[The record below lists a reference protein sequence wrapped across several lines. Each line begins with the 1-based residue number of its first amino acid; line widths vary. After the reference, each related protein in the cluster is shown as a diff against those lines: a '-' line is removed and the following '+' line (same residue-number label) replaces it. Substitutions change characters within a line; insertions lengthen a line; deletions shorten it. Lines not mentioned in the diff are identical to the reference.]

1 MITETFVNSC
11 FSLILNN
18 KTKLK
23 RTKILYR
30 DILETIDF
38 STSKETIDIP
48 LAIQN
53 KVDCLKKIL
62 IMLIE
67 DKPIENVL
75 DSISFSEKFK
85 QLTNFIEMKTE
96 EDLKAKVFE
105 DIVHQIRIRKKVN
118 ALFKNYDELSNV
130 LNTIK
135 DGSFDSLDDL
145 VTDYE
150 VTIKKLYS
158 NMMESN
164 RSVTVEESASLD
176 LVKDD
181 YAHAIEMIKHKY
193 DRTNKTPTGFPLLDG
208 EIYTGGF
215 DPSRLYIIGGGSG
228 SGKSTMLNNFIIKSA
243 CLPPTLTVQKQK
255 KKKVYIYV
263 TLENTIEESFLRTY
277 MCLFDKTLVQVL
289 KELALDKDVD
299 KIMKKKVADEL
310 DKNNATIIMK
320 YFPAMSISPVDIM
333 GIVDNVI
340 DEYGQE
346 SIQGLY
352 IDYLDLLKPDTKSD
366 LYRMELGYITL
377 SLKTIAVEYNIP
389 VITAT
394 QLGRAS
400 YRIEHSSE
408 LNVDQIGESIK
419 KVEHADSVLLLAI
432 DRSKENLIHG
442 KIGKNRSGK
451 SNVALDFTVE
461 FSKSKFLSASYA
473 TNEKKQDSGSPSQ
486 GTVSFAGLVNTI

>member
-1 MITETFVNSC
+1 VITETFLNSC
-11 FSLILNN
+11 FSLILN
-18 KTKLK
+18 KKAKLK

-38 STSKETIDIP
+38 TTSKETIDVPIS
-48 LAIQN
+48 IQN
-53 KVDCLKKIL
+53 KVECLKKIL
-62 IMLIE
+62 IMLVE

-85 QLTNFIEMKTE
+85 QLKDFIEIKSDE
-96 EDLKAKVFE
+96 ELKAKTFD
-105 DIVHQIRIRKKVN
+105 DIIRQIRIRKKVN
-118 ALFKNYDELSNV
+118 ALFRNYDELSNV
-130 LNTIK
+130 LTTIK

-145 VTDYE
+145 VIDYE
-150 VTIKKLYS
+150 STIKKLYS

-181 YAHAIEMIKHKY
+181 YGHAIEMIKHKY
-193 DRTNKTPTGFPLLDG
+193 DRSNKTPTGFPLLDG

-215 DPSRLYIIGGGSG
+215 DPSRLYIVGGGSG

-243 CLPPTLTVQKQK
+243 CLPPTLSVQKQK

-289 KELALDKDVD
+289 TELATDKDIE
-299 KIMKKKVADEL
+299 KTMKKKVSDEL
-310 DKNNATIIMK
+310 EKNNSTIIMK
-320 YFPAMSISPVDIM
+320 YFPAMSISTVDIM

-340 DEYGQE
+340 DEYGHE

-352 IDYLDLLKPDTKSD
+352 IDYLDLLKTDTKYD

-377 SLKTIAVEYNIP
+377 SLKTLAVEYNIP

-394 QLGRAS
+394 QLGRAA
-400 YRIEHSSE
+400 YKIEHSAE
-408 LNVDQIGESIK
+408 LNVDQVGESIK
-419 KVEHADSVLLLAI
+419 KVEHADSILLLAI
-432 DRSKENLIHG
+432 DRSLETLIHG

-451 SNVALDFTVE
+451 ANVALDFVVD
-461 FSKSKFLSASYA
+461 FSKSKFKSASYS
-473 TNEKKQDSGSPSQ
+473 TNEKKQDAGSASQ
-486 GTVSFAGLVNTI
+486 SPVSFAGLVNTI